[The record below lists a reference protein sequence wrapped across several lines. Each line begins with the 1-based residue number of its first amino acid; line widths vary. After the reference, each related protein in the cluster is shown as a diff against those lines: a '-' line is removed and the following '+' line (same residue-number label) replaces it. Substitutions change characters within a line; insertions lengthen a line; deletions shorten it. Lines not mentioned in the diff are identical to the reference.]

1 MKRILF
7 VIFLACPI
15 HLFAQQ
21 KITGLITDTQGL
33 PLDAATVSL
42 AQNDKVIS
50 SQFADHGKFTLLV
63 ANKLPYQLSVTLLG
77 YQSQSIKIQLP
88 AAAIKVILL
97 PDSKQLNEVVIAYKK
112 PTIERKADRI
122 VFNVENSVI
131 AAGGSV
137 LEAIG
142 KAPGVQV
149 SSSGGISASNKAV
162 TIYID
167 DKPIRLSGDDL
178 NTYLQSLPADQITKI
193 EVMSNPSSKYEAQG
207 GAVINIVSKKIKGE
221 GFNAN
226 INGGYTQ
233 AHLGSYKAG
242 TIFNYSKGK
251 LSVFGTYGY
260 SSRNIQRDVNNYIIY
275 QNPAAYSFW
284 DINKTLLPKTQ
295 THTYSLGVDYNI
307 SANQVFGLLVTGNN
321 SANTNNSN
329 SLTSVYNNH
338 NLLPDSLLHTNNNN
352 SGNTNQY
359 SINLNYK
366 IKLGEQ
372 GRSLNADVDY
382 VPYSTSSRQTVDN
395 RAILPNGDLSSAPY
409 HSISPATQDI
419 SIWSGKIDY
428 DFKLGKKLTVES
440 GLKYTSITTSN
451 KFDFFEVENS
461 TQIFD
466 PGKSDFFRYTENT
479 GAAYGIISG
488 DIGKLTLKFGLRAE
502 QTNTQGYSFST
513 DSLNKNNYLRIFP
526 TAFMSYKFSDENML
540 GVNFARRIDRPGYSQ
555 LNPAKIYVSPYAYSS
570 GNPFLRPAVS
580 NNLEVNYTFKE
591 NYTLTGNFY
600 QVSDL
605 TNPITIQNNDNQ
617 TFYSTQE
624 NTGNIRDIGLQFS
637 GVNHP
642 AIWWETSYYL
652 EGYTRRQDLRYL
664 TGEFENSFHFYIKSD
679 NAFTLLKDKGLKA
692 ELSAWYTGPLQQGTY
707 HLGRTWDLST
717 GLSKS
722 LWNNRGTLRLAANDM
737 FFTNPIHININYL
750 DQHTGF
756 VYKNDS
762 RNMNLSFT
770 YKIGKKV
777 NEARKRATATEEE
790 KQRNR

>member
-1 MKRILF
+1 MKRIF
-7 VIFLACPI
+7 FIIFLAWPF
-15 HLFAQQ
+15 HSFAQQ
-21 KITGLITDTQGL
+21 KIAGLITDAQGV

-42 AQNDKVIS
+42 AQNAKVIS
-50 SQFADHGKFTLLV
+50 SQFADHGKFELV
-63 ANKLPYQLSVTLLG
+63 IANNLPYQLSVTLLG

-88 AAAIKVILL
+88 VETIKVILL
-97 PDSKQLNEVVIAYKK
+97 PDSKQLNEVMIAYKK
-112 PTIERKADRI
+112 PTIERKADRV

-131 AAGGSV
+131 AAGGSL
-137 LEAIG
+137 LEAIA

-149 SSSGGISASNKAV
+149 SSSGGITASNKAV
-162 TIYID
+162 TIYMD

-178 NTYLQSLPADQITKI
+178 NTYLQSLPADQISKI

-207 GAVINIVSKKIKGE
+207 GAVINIVSKKIKGD

-233 AHLGSYKAG
+233 GHLGSYKMG

-275 QNPAAYSFW
+275 QNPAAYAYW

-295 THTYSLGVDYNI
+295 THTYSLGLDYNI

-359 SINLNYK
+359 SFNLNYK

-372 GRSLNADVDY
+372 GQSLNADVDY

-395 RAILPNGDLSSAPY
+395 LATLPDGSLSSAPY

-451 KFDFFEVENS
+451 KFDFFEIENR
-461 TQIFD
+461 TQVFD

-502 QTNTQGYSFST
+502 RTNTQGYSFST

-526 TAFMSYKFSDENML
+526 TAFISYKISDDDML
-540 GVNFARRIDRPGYSQ
+540 SVNFARRIDRPGYSQ
-555 LNPAKIYVSPYAYSS
+555 LNPAKIYVSPYSYSS
-570 GNPFLRPAVS
+570 GNPFLRPALS
-580 NNLEVNYTFKE
+580 DNLEVNYTFKE
-591 NYTLTGNFY
+591 NYTITGSFY

-605 TNPITIQNNDNQ
+605 TNPITIQNNVNQ

-637 GVNHP
+637 AVNHP
-642 AIWWETSYYL
+642 VTWWETSYYL

-679 NAFTLLKDKGLKA
+679 NAFTLIKDKGLKA
-692 ELSAWYTGPLQQGTY
+692 EISAWYTGPLQQGTY
-707 HLGRTWDLST
+707 NLGKTWDLST
-717 GLSKS
+717 GMSKS
-722 LWNNRGTLRLAANDM
+722 LWNNRGTIRLAANDV

-756 VYKNDS
+756 VYRNDS
-762 RNMNLSFT
+762 RNLNLSFT

-777 NEARKRATATEEE
+777 NEARKRATATDEE